1 MKSNKK
7 FYAIMLPLILAVI
20 ILLYVVN
27 AAIFVR
33 YKPDGHR
40 FPEPKDNAHVETVL
54 DSDFCRSVNAL

>member
-1 MKSNKK
+1 
-7 FYAIMLPLILAVI
+7 MLPLILAVI